1 MSEETETQIWDFG
14 FSLVSEDE
22 LKRAEK
28 DIINKKTNQL
38 TDTQRKLIG
47 LKKMIWPLLEHLKQ
61 DPMKNYIFW
70 PRRTEKIDEF
80 MKKIEEYV
88 NSEE

>member
-47 LKKMIWPLLEHLKQ
+47 LKEMIWPLLEHLKQ
-61 DPMKNYIFW
+61 DPLKSYIFW
-70 PRRTEKIDEF
+70 PNRTEKIAEF
-80 MKKIEEYV
+80 MKKVEEYIEETK
-88 NSEE
+88 

>member
-1 MSEETETQIWDFG
+1 LSEETETQIWDFG